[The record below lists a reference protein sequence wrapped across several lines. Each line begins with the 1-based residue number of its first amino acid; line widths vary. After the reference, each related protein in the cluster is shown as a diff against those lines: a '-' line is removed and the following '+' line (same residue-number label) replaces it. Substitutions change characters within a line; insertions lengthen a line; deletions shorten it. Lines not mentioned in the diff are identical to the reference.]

1 MNKSQLLRELSEMWG
16 ITEKQA
22 KLCVDVLFDTMAE
35 TLVEGGRIEIRGF
48 GSLKVKEYQS
58 YQGRNPNTGELVQV
72 PEKRLPVFKMSSILR
87 ERINKKP

>member
-1 MNKSQLLRELSEMWG
+1 MNKSQLSKELSETWG
-16 ITEKQA
+16 ITEKHA
-22 KLCVDVLFDTMAE
+22 KLYVDVLFDTMTE

-48 GSLKVKEYQS
+48 GSLKIKEYRS

-87 ERINKKP
+87 KRINKKP